1 MNTPIDLL
9 EELDDTNFCINDEND
24 DNLPDII
31 LDLEKDISVRM
42 KALNLYSTV
51 EDNNVVELLSR
62 INCMYQMSGIKTV
75 EIYLYNICTNS
86 NLSAILKL
94 SAVKTL
100 IEYKELIDEDEDS
113 KDEIEIINKSNMERS
128 ERARI
133 SLESICGSLDNLP
146 TPCRVE
152 AIELLMSYELSKNK
166 ANEYFMSLI
175 NDQNIE
181 CEFRYK
187 TILGIEKFS
196 ETWMRNK
203 LLELFNPSF
212 VSVLYK
218 LCNRK
223 IKSEFPGFTPEV
235 DNYDF
240 FELLILGLSNNMCHM
255 LCNEHCSGI
264 ENCIYNFYIYKAQ
277 YSFLFYSE
285 NMIYYK
291 VMAGQYLLQKCTILL
306 SNNEITNIENE
317 ILSFASDCELDYDRR
332 ADAADVLLQLGSKNM
347 KLLGREII
355 TQLGIE
361 DNTQVKTVFSNAQ
374 NVHTIDVEES
384 VAEILEFLETIPLH
398 TIEKKAIEFSSIQS
412 KIKDNL
418 KRERPENSSKP
429 TQRENN
435 IILALNRIHIDRV
448 LYSKYHNTLS
458 NVFMKIWSY
467 IIGNEHE
474 DEMYKRLVE
483 ELDEMSGTCSTGF
496 ISRIVNVISGFGE
509 FNMRISW
516 GDQITANFSG
526 RLNAVARNITV
537 SDSIFRTTKVE
548 DVIDLWLKLPDQK
561 IERITIINQLK
572 NSNPTAHINTKNIV
586 DIYLSENKEEK
597 IEQAIEYFSTAVL
610 EEMSLSTL
618 KWDKRLNFGLFFR
631 SIAAQIREEM
641 YSEFK
646 EYLDDTSFDLYM
658 RKALMHYEGIM

>member
-212 VSVLYK
+212 VGVLYK

-277 YSFLFYSE
+277 YSFLFYSK

-291 VMAGQYLLQKCTILL
+291 VMAGQYLLQKCTMLL

-317 ILSFASDCELDYDRR
+317 IFSFANDCELDYDRR

-374 NVHTIDVEES
+374 NVHTIEVEES

-412 KIKDNL
+412 KIKENL

-429 TQRENN
+429 TPRENN

-474 DEMYKRLVE
+474 DEMYKRLIE

-561 IERITIINQLK
+561 IERLTIINKFK
-572 NSNPTAHINTKNIV
+572 NNNPTSHINTKNIV

-597 IEQAIEYFSTAVL
+597 I
-610 EEMSLSTL
+610 
-618 KWDKRLNFGLFFR
+618 
-631 SIAAQIREEM
+631 
-641 YSEFK
+641 
-646 EYLDDTSFDLYM
+646 
-658 RKALMHYEGIM
+658 